1 MIAKELVK
9 SGRVRKMLHLD
20 APMSILGLN
29 EHIARGTVA
38 RNEQQD
44 LIARSLV
51 DRQMGIYDS
60 NIVRNRTHVYSRQP
74 KAARFLGKPVLQ
86 PDAYIRF
93 VNEQLEEHGMRA
105 RNTVA
110 WFCPV
115 IADAP
120 ELIRKIGFGGIVCDL
135 IDDQRAWDSTEQVK
149 NRLNKSYR
157 ETLSEADVVF
167 ANCES
172 LAEAM
177 QGFANE
183 PIHVVPNGAER
194 FNEYPEA
201 AVPDALKHIK
211 GPIAGYV
218 GNLRDRIDWT
228 LLHEVVTAMPDVS
241 FVLFGPS
248 NDNPNAD
255 SLAKYDNVHVP
266 GVVAYEEL
274 AFHLKAFDVGMVP
287 HLNNQLTERM
297 NPLKVYNYFAAGLP
311 IVSSE
316 VANLEDLGSVL
327 NTATSADEFVSAIR
341 TAIAKKVDTHTDQ
354 WRTTMN
360 TIAWENRVKAI
371 LDVMDQSL
379 HRKLRKSA

>member
-1 MIAKELVK
+1 MIAKELVR

-20 APMSILGLN
+20 APMSILALN
-29 EHIARGTVA
+29 EHIDRGLIA

-44 LIARSLV
+44 MIGRALV

-60 NIVRNRTHVYSRQP
+60 SIVRNRTHVYSRQP
-74 KAARFLGKPVLQ
+74 KPARFLGKQVLQ

-115 IADAP
+115 IPNAP
-120 ELIRKIGFGGIVCDL
+120 ELIRNIGFGGVVCDL
-135 IDDQRAWDSTEQVK
+135 IDDQRAWDATPQVK
-149 NRLNKSYR
+149 NRLNASYR
-157 ETLSEADVVF
+157 DTLSAADLVF
-167 ANCES
+167 ANCDS

-194 FNEYPEA
+194 FNDYPKSPK
-201 AVPDALKHIK
+201 PDALKKIK
-211 GPIAGYV
+211 GPIVGYV

-228 LLHEVVTAMPDVS
+228 LLHEIVPAMPDVS
-241 FVLFGPS
+241 FVFFGPS
-248 NDNPNAD
+248 SDNPNAD

-266 GVVAYEEL
+266 GVVAYDDL
-274 AFHLKAFDVGMVP
+274 AFHLKAFDVGIVP
-287 HLNNQLTERM
+287 HLNNQLTARM

-316 VANLEDLGSVL
+316 VANLENLGSVL
-327 NTATSADEFVSAIR
+327 TTATTADEFVSGIR
-341 TAIAKKVDTHTDQ
+341 NAIANKVDTRTDQ
-354 WRTTMN
+354 WRSTMD

-371 LDVMDQSL
+371 LDTMDQSL
-379 HRKLRKSA
+379 HRKLKQSA